1 MTRLALW
8 AGRAAQAMVLGVLLA
23 AAILQ
28 LLATASGTTLFK
40 YQGF

>member
-8 AGRAAQAMVLGVLLA
+8 AGRALQSLLLGVLLA
-23 AAILQ
+23 VAILQ
-28 LLATASGTTLFK
+28 LIATASGATLFK